1 MTQQFQ
7 YHVDE
12 CVGTLGF
19 DITGNDNTT
28 SVSTLSTPPLSPSH
42 LIQSSARDTLEDI
55 KSVPGDGD
63 QIVVAEL
70 EDALSKFAEECLD
83 PIRPYI
89 NPDAEFEYYEPSV
102 AGDSNEVEIQTSN
115 PLKPSVNDD
124 SPAPSLELEPVEGR
138 AEISETAETSSS
150 APSIEIL
157 AKPEAGSKPA
167 PSQKYKFAKLTNP
180 DVFEVYLEN
189 LDDMTYEEL
198 YERTAKVSDC
208 LISWQNEWDDIQKQ
222 IYAYETIQKA
232 EKSRAEDKAKAEAE
246 TLRLLDDQA
255 RDRVR
260 DKYKNQLSL
269 KGQEWA
275 DFLEEVEKIDIDPVE
290 TLRHLSNL
298 KNPQFMAQVNKK
310 RRPTRH
316 NKEVRFE
323 NMPLPESKPTK
334 DEINSEKRKRGRLID
349 PVRFDDMKQA
359 DVYGFE
365 YSAHNKHHGAQP
377 LGADTSRAAQK
388 KKKAQ
393 IASGADAATSEVDV
407 TGSGRTRAPRNKT
420 KRAYGEVDADDTPD
434 SDEEGAS
441 GRRTRKPKYLH
452 DGSES
457 AGGSRPQSRGGTP
470 SVKTFASGKRV
481 GRPPAKSKLQ
491 AVQMAPKSPTPGHGN
506 SSQDLAPLQK
516 AQLQEAAESLVNQ
529 TVSDKTEEVPVKKHA
544 GGRPKKLALA
554 NKTGAMDFAERPVS
568 VPKPKNKGGR
578 PKKNQAQ
585 GGPQS
590 SVKAETASYDSAVQL
605 GEENGVLQ
613 STEQND
619 GSQGHPGS
627 MSSGRSKRKRTT
639 AETDDSPLVV
649 DSTPAQADE
658 NSSKRRKIRATS
670 RAQSQSAS
678 QSASRS
684 ASQSASLAPSQESDQ
699 LDEDVSEE
707 NLERKHSTASSNP
720 GTASILSQQGEE
732 EGTGKKRKGGT
743 IKSSQA
749 PKKVKYEFPDLDIDE
764 STLDPVAR
772 EELRKAKV
780 AMEKSRKL
788 SESMK
793 NRWAMGGMKK
803 AQETRLANNAL
814 KKAAKEA
821 EASKVPIQPTPL
833 TSIAQFATPVPLPP
847 AHTAPIIPKEIAPAP
862 RKSTI
867 LKLPLTGAPKTSATP
882 PIKAPTTKVLAS
894 KASVLKIN
902 APPKTTASKKASAKR
917 AKPAPP
923 PPRAASTRAK
933 KPNKSFGGFD
943 GANDSDDGE
952 TSETQY
958 PSEYDTFLALTS
970 PGNKVTLGKRI
981 PKRKTE
987 STAYVDDDEEDDFNS
1002 AEQTE
1007 GDDYSFE
1014 S

>member
-7 YHVDE
+7 YHVAE
-12 CVGTLGF
+12 CHGTLGL
-19 DITGNDNTT
+19 DIAGSDNAT
-28 SVSTLSTPPLSPSH
+28 SVSTLSPPPLSPSH
-42 LIQSSARDTLEDI
+42 QTQSSVRDASQDVKQALT
-55 KSVPGDGD
+55 DGD
-63 QIVVAEL
+63 QIVVAGL
-70 EDALSKFAEECLD
+70 EEALSNFAEKYMD
-83 PIRPYI
+83 PIRPYV
-89 NPDAEFEYYEPSV
+89 NPATEFEYYEPSV
-102 AGDSNEVEIQTSN
+102 TGDNTEVEPQTSN
-115 PLKPSVNDD
+115 PLKTSGIDD
-124 SPAPSLELEPVEGR
+124 SPAPSLELESGEGR
-138 AEISETAETSSS
+138 AEISETTETSSS
-150 APSIEIL
+150 APSIELL
-157 AKPEAGSKPA
+157 AKSEIGPKSV
-167 PSQKYKFAKLTNP
+167 PSQKYKFAKLSNP
-180 DVFEVYLEN
+180 DIFETYLEN
-189 LDDMTYEEL
+189 PEDMTYEEL
-198 YERTAKVSDC
+198 YERTAKISVC
-208 LISWQNEWDDIQKQ
+208 LVAWQKEWDDIQKD
-222 IYAYETIQKA
+222 IYAYETVQKA

-246 TLRLLDDQA
+246 ALRLLDDQA

-260 DKYKNQLSL
+260 DKYKFQLSL

-275 DFLEEVEKIDIDPVE
+275 DFLEEVEKVDIDPVE

-316 NKEVRFE
+316 KEVRFE

-349 PVRFDDMKQA
+349 AVRFDDMKQA

-377 LGADTSRAAQK
+377 LGADSSRTAQK
-388 KKKAQ
+388 KKKSQ
-393 IASGADAATSEVDV
+393 IASGADPANSEVDAN
-407 TGSGRTRAPRNKT
+407 GSGRTRAPRNKT
-420 KRAYGEVDADDTPD
+420 KRAYGEGDADGTPE
-434 SDEEGAS
+434 SEEESLA
-441 GRRTRKPKYLH
+441 GRRTKKPKYLQ
-452 DGSES
+452 DGNES
-457 AGGSRPQSRGGTP
+457 TGGSRPQSRGGTP

-491 AVQMAPKSPTPGHGN
+491 AVQMAPKSPTPGQGN
-506 SSQDLAPLQK
+506 SSQDLAPMQK
-516 AQLQEAAESLVNQ
+516 AQLLEAAESLVNQ
-529 TVSDKTEEVPVKKHA
+529 TVSDKAEEVPVKKHA
-544 GGRPKKLALA
+544 GGRPKKSTLA
-554 NKTGAMDFAERPVS
+554 NKAAVMDITEPPVS

-578 PKKNQAQ
+578 PKKNQSQ
-585 GGPQS
+585 GGIQS

-619 GSQGHPGS
+619 GSQDHQGS
-627 MSSGRSKRKRTT
+627 TSSGRSKRKRTT

-658 NSSKRRKIRATS
+658 NSSKRRKIRVSS
-670 RAQSQSAS
+670 RALSQTAS
-678 QSASRS
+678 QT
-684 ASQSASLAPSQESDQ
+684 ASLAPSQNTDQ
-699 LDEDVSEE
+699 FDEDIAEGTPK
-707 NLERKHSTASSNP
+707 RKRSTTSSDPATAS
-720 GTASILSQQGEE
+720 GTSQQGEE
-732 EGTGKKRKGGT
+732 EVTGKKRKGGA

-749 PKKVKYEFPDLDIDE
+749 QKKVKSEFADLDVDE
-764 STLDPVAR
+764 STLEPGRIED
-772 EELRKAKV
+772 LRKQKV
-780 AMEKSRKL
+780 ALEKSRKL

-821 EASKVPIQPTPL
+821 EASRPPIQPTPT
-833 TSIAQFATPVPLPP
+833 TSLAPFATPVPLPVALTP
-847 AHTAPIIPKEIAPAP
+847 SIAPKEIAPAP
-862 RKSTI
+862 KKSTI
-867 LKLPLTGAPKTSATP
+867 LKLPLTGAPKISATKAP
-882 PIKAPTTKVLAS
+882 VIKAPPSKVP
-894 KASVLKIN
+894 VLKTT
-902 APPKTTASKKASAKR
+902 APKATASKKPAAKR
-917 AKPAPP
+917 SKAAPP

-952 TSETQY
+952 ESDTQFA
-958 PSEYDTFLALTS
+958 SEYDTFLALTS
-970 PGNKVTLGKRI
+970 PGTQVTLGKRI

-987 STAYVDDDEEDDFNS
+987 SSAYVDDDEEDDFQS